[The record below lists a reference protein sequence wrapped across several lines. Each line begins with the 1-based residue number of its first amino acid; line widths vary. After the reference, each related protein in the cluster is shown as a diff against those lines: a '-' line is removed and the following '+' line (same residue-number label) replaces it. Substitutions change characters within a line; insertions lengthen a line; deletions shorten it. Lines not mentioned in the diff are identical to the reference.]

1 VIILSWAL
9 SLFLL
14 PAFRLMAKK
23 ILSKAGVWQR
33 SILILGAG
41 RTGEMIL
48 ERIKEN
54 KNMGYRPIG
63 FLDDDEAKL
72 GKRVGGVK
80 VLGRLSEIESWVK
93 EKKVG
98 DIVIAMP
105 GVSREK
111 LLGEI
116 LSIGDLV

>member
-1 VIILSWAL
+1 
-9 SLFLL
+9 
-14 PAFRLMAKK
+14 
-23 ILSKAGVWQR
+23 
-33 SILILGAG
+33 
-41 RTGEMIL
+41 MIL